1 MKQIIL
7 TMVAMWAT
15 VSASAQETIQNA
27 YQKVI
32 GNSAVELL
40 SRSDYQDRTDS
51 PTTYCKF
58 TEFKIPESNKNLIKQ
73 MEQAMLKDQD
83 RAYSFFIRK
92 PEAKMNTLN
101 TKKVVY
107 GPNNEYGVTLGSNKS
122 HYYYS
127 TFFKEPSDSTRRHA
141 YAFVWFKEGK
151 DFHCY
156 YYHIYGMTPEATK
169 SVTKN
174 SLSSLAS
181 LSSLDKG
188 NRIRSTL
195 SGNTLIIEQYDEQGN
210 KTLQQVRVSDD
221 NKTTD
226 DLSADDVTDKPSKVT
241 NDVEFM
247 TQFGLL
253 RVAFLDA
260 IKDPSQKM
268 LQVGLATKIVAL
280 CKDHSNLLT
289 YGERTTC
296 KNTILD
302 MTNIMNKTVRGD
314 IYLEGMLKQAIDC
327 LGKK

>member
-32 GNSAVELL
+32 GNSTVELL

-141 YAFVWFKEGK
+141 YAFVWFKEGM

-156 YYHIYGMTPEATK
+156 YYHIYGLTPEAAK
-169 SVTKN
+169 SVTMN
-174 SLSSLAS
+174 SLSSLA
-181 LSSLDKG
+181 KG

-195 SGNTLIIEQYDEQGN
+195 SGNTLIIERYDEQGN
-210 KTLQQVRVSDD
+210 KTLQQVSVSDD
-221 NKTTD
+221 SKTAD
-226 DLSADDVTDKPSKVT
+226 DLSVDDVTAKPSKVT

-260 IKDPSQKM
+260 IKYPSQKM

-280 CKDHSNLLT
+280 CKVHSSLLT

-314 IYLEGMLKQAIDC
+314 IYLEGMLKQAIDY

>member
-195 SGNTLIIEQYDEQGN
+195 SGNTLIIERYDEQGN
-210 KTLQQVRVSDD
+210 KTLQQVSVSDD
-221 NKTTD
+221 SKTAD
-226 DLSADDVTDKPSKVT
+226 DLSVDDVTDKPSKVT

-253 RVAFLDA
+253 SVAFLDA

-314 IYLEGMLKQAIDC
+314 IYLEGMLKQAIDY

>member
-15 VSASAQETIQNA
+15 VTASAQETIQNA

-195 SGNTLIIEQYDEQGN
+195 SGNTLIIERYDEQGN
-210 KTLQQVRVSDD
+210 KTLQQVSVSDD
-221 NKTTD
+221 SKTAD
-226 DLSADDVTDKPSKVT
+226 DLSVDDVTDKPSKVT

-289 YGERTTC
+289 YGERTIC

-314 IYLEGMLKQAIDC
+314 IYLEGMLKQAIDY

>member
-73 MEQAMLKDQD
+73 MEQAMLKDQN

-151 DFHCY
+151 NFHCY

-195 SGNTLIIEQYDEQGN
+195 SGNTLIIERYDEQGN
-210 KTLQQVRVSDD
+210 KTLQQVSVSDD
-221 NKTTD
+221 SKTAD
-226 DLSADDVTDKPSKVT
+226 DLSVDDVTDKPSKVT

-289 YGERTTC
+289 YGERTIC

-314 IYLEGMLKQAIDC
+314 IYLEGMLKQAIDY

>member
-32 GNSAVELL
+32 GNSTVELL

-156 YYHIYGMTPEATK
+156 YYHIYGMTPEAAK

-195 SGNTLIIEQYDEQGN
+195 SGNTLIIERYDEQGN
-210 KTLQQVRVSDD
+210 KTLQQVSVSDD
-221 NKTTD
+221 SKTAD
-226 DLSADDVTDKPSKVT
+226 DLSVDDVTDKPSKVT

-314 IYLEGMLKQAIDC
+314 IYLEGMLKQAIDY

>member
-32 GNSAVELL
+32 GNSTVELL

-156 YYHIYGMTPEATK
+156 YYHIYGLTPEAAK
-169 SVTKN
+169 SITMN
-174 SLSSLAS
+174 SLSSLA
-181 LSSLDKG
+181 KG

-195 SGNTLIIEQYDEQGN
+195 SGNTLIIERYDEQGN
-210 KTLQQVRVSDD
+210 KTLQQVSVSDD
-221 NKTTD
+221 SKTAD
-226 DLSADDVTDKPSKVT
+226 DLSVDDGTAKPSKVT

-280 CKDHSNLLT
+280 CKDHSSLLT

-314 IYLEGMLKQAIDC
+314 IYLEGMLKQAIDY

>member
-7 TMVAMWAT
+7 TMVAMWTT

-40 SRSDYQDRTDS
+40 SRSDYQVRTDS

-156 YYHIYGMTPEATK
+156 YYHIYGMTPEAAK

-195 SGNTLIIEQYDEQGN
+195 SGNTLIIERYDEQGN
-210 KTLQQVRVSDD
+210 KTLQQARVSDD
-221 NKTTD
+221 NNTTD
-226 DLSADDVTDKPSKVT
+226 DLSVDDVTAKPSKVT

-314 IYLEGMLKQAIDC
+314 IYLEGMLKQAIDY

>member
-127 TFFKEPSDSTRRHA
+127 TFFKEPSDSTHRHA

-195 SGNTLIIEQYDEQGN
+195 SGNTLIIERYDEQGN
-210 KTLQQVRVSDD
+210 KTLQQVSVSDD
-221 NKTTD
+221 SKTAD
-226 DLSADDVTDKPSKVT
+226 DLSVDDVTDKPSKGT

-260 IKDPSQKM
+260 IKNPSQKM

-314 IYLEGMLKQAIDC
+314 IYLEGMLKQAIDY

>member
-32 GNSAVELL
+32 GNSTVELL

-141 YAFVWFKEGK
+141 YAFVWFKEGM

-156 YYHIYGMTPEATK
+156 YYHIYGLTPEAAK
-169 SVTKN
+169 SVTMN
-174 SLSSLAS
+174 SLSSLA
-181 LSSLDKG
+181 KG

-195 SGNTLIIEQYDEQGN
+195 SGNTLIIERYDEQGN
-210 KTLQQVRVSDD
+210 KTLQQVSVSDD
-221 NKTTD
+221 SKTAD
-226 DLSADDVTDKPSKVT
+226 NLSVDDVTAKPSKVT

-280 CKDHSNLLT
+280 CKDHSSLLT
-289 YGERTTC
+289 YG
-296 KNTILD
+296 
-302 MTNIMNKTVRGD
+302 
-314 IYLEGMLKQAIDC
+314 
-327 LGKK
+327 

>member
-92 PEAKMNTLN
+92 PEVKMNTLN

-195 SGNTLIIEQYDEQGN
+195 SGNTLIIERYDEQGN
-210 KTLQQVRVSDD
+210 KTLQQVSVSDD
-221 NKTTD
+221 SKTAD
-226 DLSADDVTDKPSKVT
+226 DLSVDDVTDKPSKVT

-314 IYLEGMLKQAIDC
+314 IYLEGMLKQAIDY

>member
-73 MEQAMLKDQD
+73 MEQAMLKDQN

-195 SGNTLIIEQYDEQGN
+195 SGNTLIIERYDEQGN
-210 KTLQQVRVSDD
+210 KTLQQVSVSDD
-221 NKTTD
+221 SKTAD
-226 DLSADDVTDKPSKVT
+226 DLSVDDVTDKPSKVT

-314 IYLEGMLKQAIDC
+314 IYLEGMLKQAIDY

>member
-83 RAYSFFIRK
+83 HAYSFFIRK

-156 YYHIYGMTPEATK
+156 YYHIYGMTPEAAK
-169 SVTKN
+169 SVTMN
-174 SLSSLAS
+174 SLSSFA
-181 LSSLDKG
+181 KG
-188 NRIRSTL
+188 NSIRSTL
-195 SGNTLIIEQYDEQGN
+195 SGNTLIIERYDEQGN
-210 KTLQQVRVSDD
+210 KNLQQVSVSDD
-221 NKTTD
+221 SKTAD
-226 DLSADDVTDKPSKVT
+226 DLSVNDVTAKPSKVT

-314 IYLEGMLKQAIDC
+314 IYLEGMLKQAIDY

>member
-83 RAYSFFIRK
+83 RASSFFIRK

-195 SGNTLIIEQYDEQGN
+195 SGNTLIIERYDEQGN
-210 KTLQQVRVSDD
+210 KTLQQVSVSDD
-221 NKTTD
+221 SKTAD
-226 DLSADDVTDKPSKVT
+226 DLSVDDVTDKPSKVT

-314 IYLEGMLKQAIDC
+314 IYLEGMLKQAIDY

>member
-27 YQKVI
+27 YQKVV

-151 DFHCY
+151 NFHCY

-195 SGNTLIIEQYDEQGN
+195 SGNTLIIERYDEQGN
-210 KTLQQVRVSDD
+210 KTLQQVSVSDD
-221 NKTTD
+221 SKTAD
-226 DLSADDVTDKPSKVT
+226 DLSVDDVTDKPSKVT

-314 IYLEGMLKQAIDC
+314 IYLEGMLKQAIDY

>member
-15 VSASAQETIQNA
+15 VTASAQETIQNA

-195 SGNTLIIEQYDEQGN
+195 SGNTLIIERYDEQGN
-210 KTLQQVRVSDD
+210 KTLQQVSVSDD
-221 NKTTD
+221 SKTAD
-226 DLSADDVTDKPSKVT
+226 DLSVDDVTDKPSKVT

-280 CKDHSNLLT
+280 CKDHSDLLT
-289 YGERTTC
+289 YGERTIC

-314 IYLEGMLKQAIDC
+314 IYLEGMLKQAIDY

>member
-83 RAYSFFIRK
+83 HAYSFFIRK

-156 YYHIYGMTPEATK
+156 YYHIYGMTPEAAK
-169 SVTKN
+169 SVTMN
-174 SLSSLAS
+174 SLSSFA
-181 LSSLDKG
+181 KG

-195 SGNTLIIEQYDEQGN
+195 SGNTLIIERYDEQGN
-210 KTLQQVRVSDD
+210 KNLQQGSVSDD
-221 NKTTD
+221 SKTAD
-226 DLSADDVTDKPSKVT
+226 DLSVNDVTAKPSKVT

-314 IYLEGMLKQAIDC
+314 IYLEGMLKQAIDY

>member
-27 YQKVI
+27 NQKVI

-195 SGNTLIIEQYDEQGN
+195 SGNTLIIERYDEQGN
-210 KTLQQVRVSDD
+210 KTLQQVSVSDD
-221 NKTTD
+221 SKTAD
-226 DLSADDVTDKPSKVT
+226 DLSVDDVTAKPSKVT

-314 IYLEGMLKQAIDC
+314 IYLEGMLKQAIDY

>member
-7 TMVAMWAT
+7 TLVAMWAT

-32 GNSAVELL
+32 GNSTVELL

-58 TEFKIPESNKNLIKQ
+58 TEVKIPESNKNLIKQ

-156 YYHIYGMTPEATK
+156 YYHIYGLTPEATK

-195 SGNTLIIEQYDEQGN
+195 SGNTLIIERYDEQGN
-210 KTLQQVRVSDD
+210 KTLQQVSVSDD
-221 NKTTD
+221 SKTAD
-226 DLSADDVTDKPSKVT
+226 DLSVDDVTAKPSKVT

-314 IYLEGMLKQAIDC
+314 IYLEGMLKQAIDY

>member
-32 GNSAVELL
+32 GNLAVELL

-195 SGNTLIIEQYDEQGN
+195 SGNTLIIERYDEQGN
-210 KTLQQVRVSDD
+210 KTLQQVSVSDD
-221 NKTTD
+221 SKTAD
-226 DLSADDVTDKPSKVT
+226 DLSVDDVTAKPSKVT

-314 IYLEGMLKQAIDC
+314 IYLEGMLKQAIDY

>member
-195 SGNTLIIEQYDEQGN
+195 SGNTLIIERYDEQGN
-210 KTLQQVRVSDD
+210 KTLQQVSVSDD
-221 NKTTD
+221 SKTAD
-226 DLSADDVTDKPSKVT
+226 DLSVDDVTDKPSKVT

-268 LQVGLATKIVAL
+268 LRVGLATKIVAL

-314 IYLEGMLKQAIDC
+314 IYLEGMLKQAIDY

>member
-195 SGNTLIIEQYDEQGN
+195 SGNTLIIERYDGQGN

-226 DLSADDVTDKPSKVT
+226 DLSVDDVTDKPSKVT

-314 IYLEGMLKQAIDC
+314 IYLEGMLKQAIDY

>member
-15 VSASAQETIQNA
+15 VSASAQETIQNT

-58 TEFKIPESNKNLIKQ
+58 TEFKMPQTNKNLIKQ
-73 MEQAMLKDQD
+73 MEQAMLKDQN

-92 PEAKMNTLN
+92 PEAKMSTLN
-101 TKKVVY
+101 TNKVVY

-122 HYYYS
+122 HYYYA
-127 TFFKEPSDSTRRHA
+127 TYFKEPSDSTRRHA
-141 YAFVWFKEGK
+141 YIFVWFKEEK

-156 YYHIYGMTPEATK
+156 YYHIYGMTPEAVK

-174 SLSSLAS
+174 SLSSLA
-181 LSSLDKG
+181 KG

-221 NKTTD
+221 NKTID
-226 DLSADDVTDKPSKVT
+226 DLSTDDDVTVKPSKVT

-260 IKDPSQKM
+260 IKTPSQKM

-280 CKDHSNLLT
+280 CKDHGNLLT
-289 YGERTTC
+289 DGERTIC
-296 KNTILD
+296 KSTIID
-302 MTNIMNKTVRGD
+302 MTNIMNNTTRGGGD
-314 IYLEGMLKQAIDC
+314 IYLVGILKQAIEY

>member
-92 PEAKMNTLN
+92 PEAKMNTFN

-141 YAFVWFKEGK
+141 YVFVWFKEGK

-195 SGNTLIIEQYDEQGN
+195 SGNTLIIERYDEQGN
-210 KTLQQVRVSDD
+210 KTLQQVSVSDD
-221 NKTTD
+221 SKTAD
-226 DLSADDVTDKPSKVT
+226 DLSVDDVTDKPSKVT

-314 IYLEGMLKQAIDC
+314 IYLEGMLKQAIDY